1 MKFSWNKP
9 IKERRLRPREV
20 FLVLLIGIPIALII
34 SGAPQKFLFEMP
46 DTKDGVRAAEC
57 KHNLNQ
63 LGKRLYDATHEE
75 GFDPDAGWTVPD
87 LIRESVHGG
96 KLDETILHCPATG
109 APYSVFSIPAAVCAK
124 HGGLVPAKPVPVAM
138 CRPDA
143 HRRRKGVFYFPKEY
157 GAMVLFSDGNVK
169 RVSREEA
176 EKLVSEMSQQVP
188 ANESDP
194 KTEEKPDE

>member
-9 IKERRLRPREV
+9 IMERRLRPREV

-46 DTKDGVRAAEC
+46 DAKDGVRAAEC
-57 KHNLNQ
+57 KYNLNQ
-63 LGKRLYDATHEE
+63 LGKRLYDVTHEE

-96 KLDETILHCPATG
+96 ELDEKILHCPATG
-109 APYSVFSIPAAVCAK
+109 APYSVFSIPAAVCPQ
-124 HGGLVPAKPVPVAM
+124 HGGLVPANPVPVVM

-157 GAMVLFSDGNVK
+157 GAMVLYSDGHVA

-176 EKLVSEMSQQVP
+176 ERLLSGLSQQVP
-188 ANESDP
+188 ANETDP
-194 KTEEKPDE
+194 QTEEKTDE

>member
-9 IKERRLRPREV
+9 IKERRLRPWEV

-46 DTKDGVRAAEC
+46 DTKDAVRAAEC
-57 KHNLNQ
+57 MHNLNQ
-63 LGKRLYDATHEE
+63 LGKRLYESTHGE